1 MKQVK
6 LFIAMSL
13 DGYIAD
19 RNGGVGWL
27 GGHGNDDDSENP
39 DVYAEFVKDIDT
51 VMIKFTNQNPIDLVK
66 ELKKEEGKDIWIC
79 GGASLIQQLI
89 DEDMIDA
96 YYITVIPV
104 ILGSGVRLFGN
115 ESRKIPLKLI
125 KTQSYNG
132 MTDLIY
138 TRRMKV

>member
-13 DGYIAD
+13 DG
-19 RNGGVGWL
+19 
-27 GGHGNDDDSENP
+27 
-39 DVYAEFVKDIDT
+39 
-51 VMIKFTNQNPIDLVK
+51 
-66 ELKKEEGKDIWIC
+66 
-79 GGASLIQQLI
+79 
-89 DEDMIDA
+89 
-96 YYITVIPV
+96 YITVIPV